1 MPPSVFSFGSIFC
14 FFDTLDFVN
23 WPWVKS
29 CHPDATFESYI
40 WDVENPA
47 RPELTLKPPS
57 MAVCV
62 EYNPKDPNQ
71 ILSGL
76 QSGQVCIWDT
86 RTGGIPTRFSPPDK
100 SHRDPVHR
108 ALWIQ
113 SKTGTDFFSTSTDGI
128 VKWWDTRKIGE
139 PVEELILD
147 ITKKVVFIFFL
158 TESIFSRKMP
168 NWPLAQYLLSS
179 SQLCRQSSWS
189 VLNGAI
195 LFPEIERQR
204 QMPTKLQQ
212 SLGSNTFLNCYWQN
226 PSGHLGPVYNI
237 RRNPSFPKIF
247 LTVGDWTARVWS
259 EDIKDAN
266 ILGTQVILFYPNSQL
281 NLSLAWSSI
290 FDRRRVVTDQTGR
303 FLHFENW
310 RYARCLWSDGST
322 FCANTACSS
331 SRLSTLCVRYKSL
344 PL

>member
-1 MPPSVFSFGSIFC
+1 MI
-14 FFDTLDFVN
+14 
-23 WPWVKS
+23 KS

-139 PVEELILD
+139 PVEELVLD
-147 ITKKVVFIFFL
+147 ITKKVLFDFFRFHL
-158 TESIFSRKMP
+158 FLKENAELALGAVSLEFEST
-168 NWPLAQYLLSS
+168 
-179 SQLCRQSSWS
+179 
-189 VLNGAI
+189 
-195 LFPEIERQR
+195 
-204 QMPTKLQQ
+204 MPTKFMVGTERGNII
-212 SLGSNTFLNCYWQN
+212 SGNRKAKTNADKIAAVFRYFVGS
-226 PSGHLGPVYNI
+226 
-237 RRNPSFPKIF
+237 K
-247 LTVGDWTARVWS
+247 
-259 EDIKDAN
+259 K
-266 ILGTQVILFYPNSQL
+266 
-281 NLSLAWSSI
+281 
-290 FDRRRVVTDQTGR
+290 
-303 FLHFENW
+303 
-310 RYARCLWSDGST
+310 
-322 FCANTACSS
+322 
-331 SRLSTLCVRYKSL
+331 
-344 PL
+344 